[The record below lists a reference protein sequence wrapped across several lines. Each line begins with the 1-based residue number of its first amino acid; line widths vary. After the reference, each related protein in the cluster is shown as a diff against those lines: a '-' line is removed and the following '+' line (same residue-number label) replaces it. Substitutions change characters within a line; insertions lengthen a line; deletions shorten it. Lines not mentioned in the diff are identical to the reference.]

1 MIVCSHCYEQ
11 VTEEF
16 RENDEI
22 CPFCFHILPEPEP
35 VEEEAPVIQET
46 PVAPVRAY
54 GVADMS
60 GAHVDP
66 TIYEPEKKSKTV
78 IIAAAIIGIIV
89 LAGGGWFMFGR
100 SSGDDGGG
108 KKKKVGL
115 DPKMVAALKRLD
127 AEVDKKVEAYF
138 KKTCE
143 IFQQKGY
150 AHRVQFNYDNNQ
162 VWRSIIEPGDGS
174 PTSKED
180 WYLCPIKLADIRAK
194 SNLTMKIKARYQPP
208 PDLFSPPSRWL
219 KVMFEGATV
228 KPYTDWDTPSEKDT
242 YVNGWEKQKEKF
254 TISVGHLYKGP
265 KVMKDLTGKHDYK
278 YENKLLV
285 ISIGKNTL
293 KQVEKNGP
301 NNDYGLFEAT
311 APGWFGETFT
321 KYIKDWGT
329 GCSNDVNEQIK
340 KIRQSMIDKRDDL
353 ELFAD
358 DPRVVGY
365 MSLAD
370 KAGNKLCTAMVKAYK
385 IIQLHDEGKAS
396 EAETLKAEFEKEL
409 KEAKKALRTE
419 LPQYIQNLK

>member
-1 MIVCSHCYEQ
+1 MIVCSHCYEL
-11 VTEEF
+11 VSEEF
-16 RENDEI
+16 REKDEI

-35 VEEEAPVIQET
+35 VEEEAPVMEA
-46 PVAPVRAY
+46 APAAPIRAY

-66 TIYEPEKKSKTV
+66 TIYEPEKKSKTT
-78 IIAAAIIGIIV
+78 IIAIALIAIIA

-100 SSGDDGGG
+100 SSGSTEGG

-115 DPKMVAALKRLD
+115 DPKLVAALKRLD
-127 AEVDKKVEAYF
+127 TEVDKKVEAYF

-150 AHRVQFNYDNNQ
+150 THRSQFNYDNNE

-174 PTSKED
+174 PTSNED
-180 WYLCPIKLADIRAK
+180 WYQCPIKLADIRAK
-194 SNLTMKIKARYQPP
+194 SNLTLKIKVRYAPP
-208 PDLFSPPSRWL
+208 PDLFSQAKRWL
-219 KVMFEGATV
+219 KVIFEGSPV
-228 KPYTDWDTPSEKDT
+228 KPYSDWETPSEKEI
-242 YVNGWEKQKEKF
+242 YVHGWEKAKEKF
-254 TISVGHLYKGP
+254 TISAADLYKGP
-265 KVMKDLTGKHDYK
+265 KVMKDITGRHDYK
-278 YENKLLV
+278 IESKALV

-293 KQVEKNGP
+293 KQTDKNGP
-301 NNDYGLFEAT
+301 NNDFGTFEAT

-329 GCSNDVNEQIK
+329 GCSNDINEQFK
-340 KIRQSMIDKRDDL
+340 KARQAMIDKRDDL

-370 KAGNKLCTAMVKAYK
+370 KAGNKLCSAMVKAYK

-396 EAETLKAEFEKEL
+396 EAESLKVEFEKEL
-409 KEAKKALRTE
+409 KEAKKALRTD